1 MCNYE
6 TNELTDSYGYCFPVC
21 IIIIIIIVIGEKI
34 HIKQNTSEHM
44 LVLLTWAT
52 DVNKLRLTSTLL
64 NLLIIISN

>member
-21 IIIIIIIVIGEKI
+21 IIIGEKI